1 MKFLLTMTIAHLGV
15 IWALPSQSYSQS
27 YVPCPDGL
35 YDTPNCCSKGLLG
48 DWIDCTTPVMRI
60 TSAIDFQNQC
70 AVVGKVAACCVRPL
84 IGTSVIFCT
93 NPVGLG
99 PFGYK

>member
-15 IWALPSQSYSQS
+15 IWALPSQLDGQT

-35 YDTPNCCSKGLLG
+35 YDTPNCCYRGLLG
-48 DWIDCTTPVMRI
+48 DWIDCIAYMRI

-93 NPVGLG
+93 NPEGLD
-99 PFGYK
+99 PFGDK